1 MYKRRSFRSKGI
13 KPLLSNL
20 LSMKKLYRSES
31 DRMLGGVCGGIA
43 EVYDLDPT
51 IVRLLTLVL
60 VLSAGSGLLIYLA
73 AWLIIPSESEVKE
86 KQKVKDVEAEKVEDE
101 EEG

>member
-1 MYKRRSFRSKGI
+1 
-13 KPLLSNL
+13 
-20 LSMKKLYRSES
+20 MKKLYRSES